1 MTEVIHELVV
11 QDELGEG
18 PLWDPQ
24 DQDLY
29 WVDIEQGCYHR
40 YNPATG
46 IHELVEVGE
55 KIGVLV
61 LRKKGG
67 LLLATE
73 KGFAFWDPVAKVL
86 ERIAD
91 PEAHKPQSRFNDGA
105 VDCMGRFWA
114 GTLGETYNNNLYRLD
129 PDLTV
134 HKMETGIDI
143 SNGIGWSPDN
153 RVMYFTDSTPR
164 KIYAYDFDSETGAI
178 DNRRIFVDSSD
189 RVGVPDGLTVDA
201 EGFIWSARW
210 GGWCIDRYDPQ
221 GKLERS
227 VSLPVEFPT
236 SVMFGG
242 ENLDQ
247 LFVTSA
253 RIEIPL
259 DTRNQRQFD
268 GDLFRVYAGIKGLPE
283 TRFAV

>member
-1 MTEVIHELVV
+1 MSEVIHELTV

-40 YNPATG
+40 YHPASG
-46 IHELVEVGE
+46 VHDLIQVGE
-55 KIGVLV
+55 KIGVLA
-61 LRKKGG
+61 LRQKGG
-67 LLLATE
+67 LVMATE
-73 KGFAFWDPVAKVL
+73 KGFAFWDPIAKVL
-86 ERIAD
+86 EHIAD

-105 VDCMGRFWA
+105 VDRKGRFWA
-114 GTLGETYNNNLYRLD
+114 GTLGDTNNNNLYRLD
-129 PDLTV
+129 PDLSI
-134 HKMETGIDI
+134 HKMDTGIDI

-153 RVMYFTDSTPR
+153 RLMYFTDSTPCL
-164 KIYAYDFDSETGAI
+164 IYVYDFDLETGSI
-178 DNRRIFVDSSD
+178 ENRRVFVDSSE
-189 RVGVPDGLTVDA
+189 RKGVPDGLTIDT

-210 GGWCIDRYDPQ
+210 GGWCIDRYDPS

-227 VSLPVEFPT
+227 ISMPVEFPT

-253 RIEIPL
+253 RIEIPMAA
-259 DTRNQRQFD
+259 RSEYRYA
-268 GDLFRVYAGIKGLPE
+268 GDLFRFQPGVTGLPE
-283 TRFAV
+283 TRFTG